1 MFLIDFN
8 MFDYP
13 LRRGFADANDY
24 SYTVPMDFIIRD
36 VVTGDMNEILTLN
49 EAVVPA
55 VNSIPIEDMHWFAEN
70 AAYFRVAVADVRLA
84 AFLIGLRPGVAYKS
98 LNYRWFCNNYTDFG
112 YIDRIAVA
120 EHARRHG
127 LATRMYDDF
136 KTSLEGEVSIMT
148 CEVNLHPPND
158 GSMRFH
164 ERYGFSQVGS
174 QLTEGGRKEVAL
186 MAKTL

>member
-1 MFLIDFN
+1 MFLDDSNSFDF
-8 MFDYP
+8 P
-13 LRRGFADANDY
+13 LRRGFAGADDY
-24 SYTVPMDFIIRD
+24 SYTVPMNFIIRD
-36 VVTGDMNEILTLN
+36 VSTGDMNEILTLN

-84 AFLIGLRPGVAYKS
+84 AFLIGLRPGVAYES
-98 LNYRWFCNNYTDFG
+98 VNYSWFCNHYEDFG

-136 KTSLEGEVSIMT
+136 RASLEGFVGTMT
-148 CEVNLHPPND
+148 CEVNLQPPNE

>member
-1 MFLIDFN
+1 MFLNNINLFDFH
-8 MFDYP
+8 
-13 LRRGFADANDY
+13 LRRGFAGANHY
-24 SYTVPMDFIIRD
+24 SYTVLMDFIIRD
-36 VVTGDMNEILTLN
+36 VATGDMNEILTLN

-84 AFLIGLRPGVAYKS
+84 AFLIGLRPGTAYES
-98 LNYRWFCNNYTDFG
+98 VNYRWFCEHYEDFG

-136 KTSLEGEVSIMT
+136 KASLEGNVGTMT
-148 CEVNLHPPND
+148 CEVNLRPPNEV
-158 GSMRFH
+158 SMRFH

-174 QLTEGGRKEVAL
+174 QPSEGGKKEVAL